1 MNYINFDKAKY
12 IIDKVDISAKPDGG
26 DKLVIY
32 LSLDA
37 HTEENLGEF
46 VPTELRLYTETGLK
60 TGLKTLAKI
69 GGKQFSYKKP
79 NAGGIYVSEHDDIKQ
94 SVVDIAEKDGRLYFV
109 WTGKIDVPE
118 DLFPADTIG
127 TEFTAEFDTEIPEP
141 EKIYNL
147 NLFESKISVIDKDT
161 ILEFTDTGRYENEC
175 RRVYHEIEKLDQNP
189 ATRTM
194 ERTRWARETFC
205 AELSFCITVKDKK
218 YNGKI
223 IRIGDNIKKE
233 NVIMELDPECPV
245 EIEIVNFA
253 YYGPNSPYWTFKYKI
268 KKKQ

>member
-1 MNYINFDKAKY
+1 MKYIKFEKAEY
-12 IIDKVDISAKPDGG
+12 IIDNIDISVKTGSG

-37 HTEENLGEF
+37 HTEDNLGEF
-46 VPTELRLYTETGLK
+46 VPTEMRLYTETGLK

-69 GGKQFSYKKP
+69 DGKQFSYKKP

-109 WTGKIDVPE
+109 WAGKIDVSE
-118 DLFPADTIG
+118 NLFPADTIG

-161 ILEFTDTGRYENEC
+161 VLEFTDTERYENEC
-175 RRVYHEIEKLDQNP
+175 RRVYYEIEKLDQNP

-205 AELSFCITVKDKK
+205 ADLAFCITVRGQK
-218 YNGKI
+218 YEGKI
-223 IRIGDNIKKE
+223 IRIGDDIKEKNI
-233 NVIMELDPECPV
+233 IMEIDPECPI
-245 EIEIVNFA
+245 ELEIVNFA
-253 YYGPNSPYWTFKYKI
+253 YYGPNSPFWTFKYKVRE
-268 KKKQ
+268 K